1 MSWKII
7 FIEDFIDSGL
17 ISPYKV
23 AAYVNDIGRIRLYSH
38 MTFIYKNKDI
48 LVSNSSKNNK
58 TKLA

>member
-1 MSWKII
+1 MSCKKVFII
-7 FIEDFIDSGL
+7 NFIDSGL

-48 LVSNSSKNNK
+48 LVTNSSKKNK